1 MAKGLGRCD
10 STRDLAMDRFFWKY
24 PTALNRMVSVLIRGN
39 LWGTEHKT
47 DVKETILK
55 PESGLTE
62 GRTRGLRMQEIP
74 NTLS

>member
-55 PESGLTE
+55 QESGLTE
-62 GRTRGLRMQEIP
+62 GRTGGLRMQEIP